1 MHNPEEVEPKA
12 FVFAADPDER
22 RDLQI
27 FLRRSCG
34 FVVDGDDIVPA
45 GVPPHDPPFG
55 PPFGPPPRLVVIS
68 GLSRPETALA
78 LLHETRAAGLD
89 SFILYLASAGTL
101 DEAGDAFAAGADD
114 VLRAPLTVR
123 ELGLRLR
130 ARLGVRFSPSRGRGG
145 ETVPQVLIDR
155 ENRLHAA
162 GLRQSVRLTRAEAE
176 LMAVLIRSGGEIVSR
191 DELARQIDQTEWE
204 YGDRRYDVHV
214 ANIRKKL
221 HRAFGG
227 RYALRSIRFK
237 GYVFCEEVPAESL

>member
-1 MHNPEEVEPKA
+1 MQNNAGAEPKA
-12 FVFAADPDER
+12 FVFASDPDER

-34 FVVDGDDIVPA
+34 FIVDGGEIRPA
-45 GVPPHDPPFG
+45 AALLREPLFDPQ
-55 PPFGPPPRLVVIS
+55 PRLMVIS
-68 GLSRPETALA
+68 GQSCPDTALG
-78 LLHETRAAGLD
+78 LLHDLRAAGLR
-89 SFILYLASAGTL
+89 SFILYLASSGTL

-114 VLRAPLTVR
+114 VQRAPLTLR

-130 ARLGVRFSPSRGRGG
+130 ARLGVKFSQTGGRGS

-155 ENRLHAA
+155 DNRLHAA
-162 GLRQSVRLTRAEAE
+162 GLSQSVRLTRAEAE

-191 DELARQIDQTEWE
+191 DELARQIGQAEWE

-221 HRAFGG
+221 HKAFGG

-237 GYVFCEEVPAESL
+237 GYVFCEEVQAESV